1 MKKALFCVSLCLC
14 LLLAACEA
22 EHAPLVMKADYPY
35 YSSAQEAV
43 DAASLVFSGTVQGWD
58 YEELVLSEGG
68 DPLPYTV
75 YQVSVEKIYKGG
87 WDDETV
93 PVKVLGGELDGV
105 SYVLEGAPTLRQGEN
120 YLFAVEVYPDSYP
133 SLINL
138 DQSVFEMDS
147 GVAVNRC
154 KTAPAGSPGGGC
166 RIGLFTSP
174 AP

>member
-105 SYVLEGAPTLRQGEN
+105 SYVLEGAPTL
-120 YLFAVEVYPDSYP
+120 
-133 SLINL
+133 
-138 DQSVFEMDS
+138 
-147 GVAVNRC
+147 
-154 KTAPAGSPGGGC
+154 
-166 RIGLFTSP
+166 
-174 AP
+174 

>member
-22 EHAPLVMKADYPY
+22 EHASLVMKADYPY

-58 YEELVLSEGG
+58 HEELVLSEGG

-75 YQVSVEKIYKGG
+75 YQVSVQKIYKGG

-105 SYVLEGAPTLRQGEN
+105 SYILEGAPTLRQGEN

-147 GVAVNRC
+147 GVAVNSEMDTEEITLQKMLDC
-154 KTAPAGSPGGGC
+154 FA
-166 RIGLFTSP
+166 
-174 AP
+174 

>member
-147 GVAVNRC
+147 GVAVNSEMA
-154 KTAPAGSPGGGC
+154 TTEE
-166 RIGLFTSP
+166 ITSQKMLDCF
-174 AP
+174 A

>member
-22 EHAPLVMKADYPY
+22 EHASLVMKADYPY

-58 YEELVLSEGG
+58 HEELVLSEGG

-75 YQVSVEKIYKGG
+75 YQVSVQKIYKGG

-105 SYVLEGAPTLRQGEN
+105 SYILEGAPTLRQGEN

-147 GVAVNRC
+147 GVAVNSEMATEEITLQKMLDC
-154 KTAPAGSPGGGC
+154 FA
-166 RIGLFTSP
+166 
-174 AP
+174 

>member
-1 MKKALFCVSLCLC
+1 M
-14 LLLAACEA
+14 
-22 EHAPLVMKADYPY
+22 
-35 YSSAQEAV
+35 
-43 DAASLVFSGTVQGWD
+43 
-58 YEELVLSEGG
+58 
-68 DPLPYTV
+68 
-75 YQVSVEKIYKGG
+75 SVEKIYKGG

-147 GVAVNRC
+147 GVAVNSEMATTEEITLQKMLDC
-154 KTAPAGSPGGGC
+154 FA
-166 RIGLFTSP
+166 
-174 AP
+174 